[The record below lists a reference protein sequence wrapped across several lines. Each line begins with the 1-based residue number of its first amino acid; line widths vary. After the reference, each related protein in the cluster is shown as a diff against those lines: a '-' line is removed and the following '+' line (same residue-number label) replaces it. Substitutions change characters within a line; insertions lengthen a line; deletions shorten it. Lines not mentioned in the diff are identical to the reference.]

1 MKIILLKDVRGVG
14 KKSEV
19 RVVSDGYA
27 RNFLIPRGLARPATQ
42 GALKELSTLKA
53 KTDGEEGELR
63 KRLATLTERLRDRTL
78 ELHLKTNE
86 EGKIFGS
93 VTKDTILSAM
103 RDAGLITKERVSI
116 ELDHPLKE
124 LGEYKIPIDL
134 KKGVKTVLKIKLLPL
149 E

>member
-1 MKIILLKDVRGVG
+1 MQVILLQDIKGVG

-19 RVVSDGYA
+19 KNVSDGYA

-42 GALKELSTLKA
+42 GALKELSALKA
-53 KTDGEEGELR
+53 KTEEEEGKLR
-63 KRLATLTERLRDRTL
+63 KRLMTLTERLRDRTL
-78 ELHLKTNE
+78 ELRLKTNE

-93 VTKDTILSAM
+93 VTKDVILSAM
-103 RDAGLITKERVSI
+103 RDAGLITKERVFV